1 MAHVYLISLP
11 PLCTNIYIVWSLVE
25 VNICISCLFP
35 WQKID
40 MMLGYHKTNENH
52 LQEHIKHVK
61 SSSNSHSSSFFFLS
75 LSLQTLVMRHFVF
88 FHQFKNT
95 LHECRQIEI
104 FTTRTCF
111 IILKRDSNYCT
122 FQVQIFHIPTI
133 FIHFLS
139 CYLLVIK

>member
-61 SSSNSHSSSFFFLS
+61 SSSNSHSSSFFFSLS
-75 LSLQTLVMRHFVF
+75 LSRLWSWDTSFFFISLRIHCMNVAKLKFSQPEHVSSIWKETQTIVHF
-88 FHQFKNT
+88 
-95 LHECRQIEI
+95 RY
-104 FTTRTCF
+104 RYF
-111 IILKRDSNYCT
+111 IY
-122 FQVQIFHIPTI
+122 QP
-133 FIHFLS
+133 
-139 CYLLVIK
+139 YLYISFLVICLL